1 MPKRFKGTK
10 IFLNYKELCTFLEIE
25 PASRGTAKEQQLK
38 ELQKTYNIVKHNS
51 GRYEVTYLTQKERDY
66 KAGITGGWI
75 QTIDGI
81 EVNLKSPKCFQH
93 TRINDYI
100 LHCALNTNIETM
112 RDFQILCFHQCS
124 YFYKLLNKKYSGTDG
139 LDSLQKQYDTFFI
152 TKADELISGRLD
164 DRVDYL
170 LEQFEKKG
178 YIKLERFYRLS
189 NDSTASINTI
199 QPYVN
204 KALEELGCKNEY
216 YACRSKSIREK
227 YFQIRN
233 ELYQK
238 GEDTGLEIKRKELH
252 IIPLLSPS
260 DDRYPH
266 LNQVQC
272 SEILTSFFKVFRAK
286 LLYEFTTNE
295 KIRKSQI
302 PSKLKIGIQEKTAEQ
317 IVSEIIEK
325 YCTYEATSNDV
336 SFDIKQFNYYAVS
349 ELENTSSET
358 PEEKPEITTTEPQ

>member
-100 LHCALNTNIETM
+100 LHCALNTNTESM

-139 LDSLQKQYDTFFI
+139 LDSLQD
-152 TKADELISGRLD
+152 
-164 DRVDYL
+164 
-170 LEQFEKKG
+170 
-178 YIKLERFYRLS
+178 
-189 NDSTASINTI
+189 
-199 QPYVN
+199 
-204 KALEELGCKNEY
+204 
-216 YACRSKSIREK
+216 
-227 YFQIRN
+227 
-233 ELYQK
+233 
-238 GEDTGLEIKRKELH
+238 
-252 IIPLLSPS
+252 
-260 DDRYPH
+260 
-266 LNQVQC
+266 
-272 SEILTSFFKVFRAK
+272 
-286 LLYEFTTNE
+286 
-295 KIRKSQI
+295 RKS
-302 PSKLKIGIQEKTAEQ
+302 
-317 IVSEIIEK
+317 V
-325 YCTYEATSNDV
+325 V
-336 SFDIKQFNYYAVS
+336 
-349 ELENTSSET
+349 
-358 PEEKPEITTTEPQ
+358 